1 MRPFHS
7 IYNKVLVWSS
17 SRFAILWL
25 SIISFL
31 ESIILP
37 LPLQDLLLASMSLR
51 NRSKAFYF
59 AAICTFAS
67 VLGAILGYF
76 IGVQAENYILP
87 ILVNLGYESKFN
99 TAQIYF
105 QTYGIYIILIAGF
118 SPIPYKVFTIAAG
131 MMSMALFPFILFSLI
146 ARGARYFLISFLVRK
161 FGKMADAW
169 LNKYIDWLGYLLII
183 AIALFLWYEYYLTT
197 ISVVV
202 VD

>member
-7 IYNKVLVWSS
+7 IYNKILDYSS

-25 SIISFL
+25 SAISFL

-37 LPLQDLLLASMSLR
+37 VPLQDLLLASMSLR

-59 AAICTFAS
+59 AAICTIAS
-67 VLGAILGYF
+67 VLGALLGYY
-76 IGVQAENYILP
+76 IGVQAENHILP
-87 ILVNLGYESKFN
+87 ILINLDYESKFE
-99 TAQIYF
+99 TAQMYF
-105 QTYGIYIILIAGF
+105 QTYDIYIILIAGF

-131 MMSMALFPFILFSLI
+131 MMSMSLLPFVVFSLI

-183 AIALFLWYEYYLTT
+183 AIALFIWYEY
-197 ISVVV
+197 
-202 VD
+202 

>member
-7 IYNKVLVWSS
+7 IYNKILDYSS

-25 SIISFL
+25 SAISFL

-37 LPLQDLLLASMSLR
+37 VPLQDLLLASMSLR

-59 AAICTFAS
+59 AAICTIAS
-67 VLGAILGYF
+67 VLGAVLGYY
-76 IGVQAENYILP
+76 IGIQAENHILP
-87 ILVNLGYESKFN
+87 ILINLDYESKFE
-99 TAQIYF
+99 TAQMYF

-131 MMSMALFPFILFSLI
+131 MMSMSLLPFVVFSLI

-169 LNKYIDWLGYLLII
+169 LNKYIDWLGYLVII
-183 AIALFLWYEYYLTT
+183 TIALFIWYEY
-197 ISVVV
+197 
-202 VD
+202 

>member
-7 IYNKVLVWSS
+7 IYNKILDYSS

-25 SIISFL
+25 SAISFL

-37 LPLQDLLLASMSLR
+37 VPLQDLLLASMSLR

-59 AAICTFAS
+59 AAICTIAS
-67 VLGAILGYF
+67 VLGAVLGYY
-76 IGVQAENYILP
+76 IGVQAENHILP
-87 ILVNLGYESKFN
+87 ILINLDYESKFE
-99 TAQIYF
+99 TAQMYF

-131 MMSMALFPFILFSLI
+131 MMSMSLLPFVVFSLI

-183 AIALFLWYEYYLTT
+183 VIALFIWYEY
-197 ISVVV
+197 
-202 VD
+202 

>member
-7 IYNKVLVWSS
+7 IYNKVLDYSS
-17 SRFAILWL
+17 SRFAFLWL
-25 SIISFL
+25 SVISFL

-37 LPLQDLLLASMSLR
+37 VPLQDLLLASMSLR

-59 AAICTFAS
+59 ASICTVAS
-67 VLGAILGYF
+67 VLGAILGYY
-76 IGVQAENYILP
+76 IGVQAENHILP
-87 ILVNLGYESKFN
+87 ILINLNYESKFE

-118 SPIPYKVFTIAAG
+118 SPIPYKIFTIAAG
-131 MMSMALFPFILFSLI
+131 MMSMPLLPFVVFSLI

-183 AIALFLWYEYYLTT
+183 VIALFIWYEY
-197 ISVVV
+197 
-202 VD
+202 